1 MWINQLCLNLTQSRV
16 AQGESAVRILISSIA
31 LMLTSAICT
40 PVWAQLEEIVVTGSR
55 VSGDDYSKIH
65 AIVLQQRA
73 DFLVQRVRLTN
84 DTRAEDA
91 RTKELHQ
98 TIRDMVGDAAK
109 QSGIAL
115 SYGDE
120 FLIPITPSSY
130 EVPLAE
136 GGKRADTSSTSIYVK
151 MALGDR
157 DDVSTAI
164 ARLRT
169 FIKKGRVSGR
179 TEIEPEG
186 DVGLSLV
193 TPEKYR
199 YSIIA
204 KITEDT
210 KKLHSTV
217 GTQCKIRLSGLSNR
231 VLWQRSDVSEL
242 TLYIPYEVELTECQ

>member
-1 MWINQLCLNLTQSRV
+1 MRGVTLV
-16 AQGESAVRILISSIA
+16 SAFVLAVLLYSPAR
-31 LMLTSAICT
+31 
-40 PVWAQLEEIVVTGSR
+40 AQLDEVVVTGSR
-55 VSGDDYSKIH
+55 ISGDDYSRIP
-65 AIVLQQRA
+65 AVVLERRA
-73 DFLVQRVRLTN
+73 DFLVQRIRLTN

-98 TIRDMVGDAAK
+98 TIRDMLSDAAK
-109 QSGIAL
+109 RPGIAL

-120 FLIPITPSSY
+120 FLIPITPTAY
-130 EVPLAE
+130 EVPLTA

-151 MALGDR
+151 MALGEKDN
-157 DDVSTAI
+157 VPEAI
-164 ARLRT
+164 AALRG
-169 FIKKGRVSGR
+169 FIKKARMSGR

-199 YSIIA
+199 YTIIG
-204 KITEDT
+204 KITEDA

-242 TLYIPYEVELTECQ
+242 TLYIPYQVELTECQ

>member
-1 MWINQLCLNLTQSRV
+1 MRGIRLV
-16 AQGESAVRILISSIA
+16 SAC
-31 LMLTSAICT
+31 MLAGAFCSPA
-40 PVWAQLEEIVVTGSR
+40 WAQLDEIVVTGSR
-55 VSGDDYSKIH
+55 ASGDDYSRMP
-65 AIVLQQRA
+65 AVVLQQRA

-98 TIRDMVGDAAK
+98 TIRDMLSDAMK
-109 QSGIAL
+109 QPGIAL

-120 FLIPITPSSY
+120 FLIPITTTAY
-130 EVPLAE
+130 EVPLIE

-151 MALGDR
+151 MALGEK
-157 DDVSTAI
+157 DDVPGAI
-164 ARLRT
+164 ARLRS

-179 TEIEPEG
+179 TEIEPDG

-199 YSIIA
+199 YIIIA
-204 KITEDT
+204 KITEDA

-217 GTQCKIRLSGLSNR
+217 GTQCKIHLSGLSNR

-242 TLYIPYEVELTECQ
+242 TLYIPYQVELTECQ